1 MDNNIRFQQQKAII
15 DELRKISLISDKEW
29 YKCLTRLIEINN
41 DKKQQIES

>member
-15 DELRKISLISDKEW
+15 NELRKTSLISDKEW
-29 YKCLTRLIEINN
+29 YKCLSILLEINN